1 MLRPML
7 AGVSTITEFHVALA
21 IHVATVIATFGV
33 IFARP
38 LVFAAANRQ
47 DRRSLPLLHR
57 IEYTIERVLV
67 APGAVVVVLTGAYMA
82 NWGVGRWGDFYVWW
96 GFSVVV
102 FIAAALAMVMIPTAR
117 RAEAVARRDLGEG
130 AIGLSDEY
138 LALTRRLALVSGVL
152 CVLVLVTMLFMGL
165 ERPL

>member
-1 MLRPML
+1 MS
-7 AGVSTITEFHVALA
+7 AGLGTVTEFHIVLA

-57 IEYTIERVLV
+57 IEYTVERVLV

-96 GFSVVV
+96 GICVVAL
-102 FIAAALAMVMIPTAR
+102 IGAALVVVMIPTAR
-117 RAEAVARRDLGEG
+117 RAETVAARDLLASPAG
-130 AIGLSDEY
+130 AVLLSGEY

-152 CVLVLVTMLFMGL
+152 CALVLVTMLFMGL